1 MDLSKL
7 SVRTAIAALALGLI
21 QGCTAL
27 PEKAAAGDKSFS
39 DQVTTEMYTRQVYLT
54 GSRIPRKVDLRRS
67 VEDQSPAPLK
77 VVRVA
82 Q

>member
-1 MDLSKL
+1 MDLSKV
-7 SVRTAIAALALGLI
+7 SVRTAIAVLASGLV
-21 QGCTAL
+21 QACTAL
-27 PEKAAAGDKSFS
+27 PEKSVAGEGSFS
-39 DQVTTEMYTRQVYLT
+39 EEVTTEMYTRYVYLT

-82 Q
+82 K